1 MNIWLN
7 ADVSSDASGR
17 TFAGVVKQ
25 QNVPD
30 KIVVGEFVGEM
41 LSQDIQVKE
50 GEALRQTLCMLVN
63 EMPEQIKGKTILCK
77 VDNQALKAI
86 IEKKGSTRM
95 LPLNEIGKQIFW
107 MQQAA
112 DFFLRLEYV
121 KPVFHRKLFRKLS
134 TEWVL
139 SNGI

>member
-1 MNIWLN
+1 M
-7 ADVSSDASGR
+7 
-17 TFAGVVKQ
+17 
-25 QNVPD
+25 PD
-30 KIVVGEFVGEM
+30 KSVAGECVGIM
-41 LSQDIQVKE
+41 LSQNIQVKE
-50 GEALRQTLCMLVN
+50 GKALRQTLYMLVN
-63 EMPEQIKGKTILCK
+63 EMPNQIKGKTILCK

-121 KPVFHRKLFRKLS
+121 RSELNVADTYTRQSPGLESSISQKAFQKMKKMNQV
-134 TEWVL
+134 
-139 SNGI
+139 